1 MKTIYAVNSGCYS
14 DYRIDA
20 LFSSKKLAEEYM
32 ASVPDNSYNE
42 IEDSQLDPPTVDLL
56 KRGYS
61 VWNVHMLKNGDT
73 ERVERTNNDKWNITD
88 VPTHNIW
95 ERTKARA
102 YQGKDIEDILTSMVW
117 AKTEKSAVK
126 IVNEKRTQMIANG
139 EW

>member
-1 MKTIYAVNSGCYS
+1 MKTIYAVNSGDYS
-14 DYRIDA
+14 DYRVDA
-20 LFSSKKLAEEYM
+20 LFSSKKLAEEHM
-32 ASVPDNSYNE
+32 ASIPDNSYNE
-42 IEDSQLDPPTVDLL
+42 IEEFQLDPPIVDLL

-73 ERVERTNNDKWNITD
+73 ERVERTNNEKWNITD

-102 YQGKDIEDILTSMVW
+102 YQGKDIQDILTSMVW
-117 AKTEKSAVK
+117 AKTEKAAVK
-126 IVNEKRTQMIANG
+126 IVNEKRVQMIANG